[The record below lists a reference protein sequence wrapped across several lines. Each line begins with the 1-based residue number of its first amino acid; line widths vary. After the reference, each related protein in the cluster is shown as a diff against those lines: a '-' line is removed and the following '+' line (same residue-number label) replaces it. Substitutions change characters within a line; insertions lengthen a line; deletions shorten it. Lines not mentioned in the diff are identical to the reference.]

1 MPDLSLFKPLCDI
14 LDITINELLSGEE
27 IKGEDYKEKL
37 EENLINTIDYIDKKN
52 IKNNDFI
59 SIFYLTIGITGMIL
73 SQFILND
80 YMNADY
86 LTIIS
91 MILVIYS
98 IKRLFIKY
106 LWIRKLVSILLVI
119 LCIIVIILSK

>member
-1 MPDLSLFKPLCDI
+1 
-14 LDITINELLSGEE
+14 
-27 IKGEDYKEKL
+27 
-37 EENLINTIDYIDKKN
+37 
-52 IKNNDFI
+52 
-59 SIFYLTIGITGMIL
+59 MIL

-106 LWIRKLVSILLVI
+106 LWIRKFVSILLVI